1 MKRGRISKEEE
12 SFIEANMGVM
22 SVLEISEELDRDP
35 VSLQQFIKRKF
46 KVGLSDEEE
55 AAFDLASANTTTSSL
70 SSESP
75 PGVSEGVRS

>member
-35 VSLQQFIKRKF
+35 VSLQNILND
-46 KVGLSDEEE
+46 V
-55 AAFDLASANTTTSSL
+55 
-70 SSESP
+70 
-75 PGVSEGVRS
+75 

>member
-1 MKRGRISKEEE
+1 MATMKRGRISKEEE

-46 KVGLSDEEE
+46 KVGLSDEE
-55 AAFDLASANTTTSSL
+55 
-70 SSESP
+70 
-75 PGVSEGVRS
+75 